1 MNQDSF
7 FSVVDGNLKMIGVFD
22 GHGEQGHLIS
32 CAASAHV
39 LDYLRNRNDV
49 FKAKNLPNATPEQI
63 KHEIKCA
70 FKYTQNVLREDFL
83 ISQDR

>member
-32 CAASAHV
+32 SAASAHM

-49 FKAKNLPNATPEQI
+49 FKSKNLISATPE
-63 KHEIKCA
+63 
-70 FKYTQNVLREDFL
+70 
-83 ISQDR
+83 